1 MYLHTYGVIT
11 TRLFMSTPL
20 LLEPSA
26 GYGNTSLISL
36 ISLILHVHTCDIPSI
51 SPWNLKLFRCFTN
64 LLLYCLLV
72 LQSAPPPILQFSN
85 SPILQLLR
93 DLCDKCMEYPN
104 AEPTPEAA
112 EDSVRSSSDTSSM
125 SPEKESLKGYLIT
138 HDDLRSS

>member
-1 MYLHTYGVIT
+1 MYLHTYGVII

-72 LQSAPPPILQFSN
+72 LQSAPPPILTFSD
-85 SPILQLLR
+85 SPILQFSNFCGISVINVWNIQMPSRLPKPRKTQCAPAATLH
-93 DLCDKCMEYPN
+93 LCRQKRN
-104 AEPTPEAA
+104 
-112 EDSVRSSSDTSSM
+112 
-125 SPEKESLKGYLIT
+125 L
-138 HDDLRSS
+138 